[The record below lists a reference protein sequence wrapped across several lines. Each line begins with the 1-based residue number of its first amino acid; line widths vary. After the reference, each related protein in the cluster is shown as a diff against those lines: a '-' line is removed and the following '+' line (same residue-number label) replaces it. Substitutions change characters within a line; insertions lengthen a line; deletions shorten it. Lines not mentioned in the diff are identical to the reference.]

1 MNQEILM
8 KRKMIRAILLFLLT
22 FVALVVFIALY
33 IDETK
38 RVQETYRIQY
48 MTNISHV
55 IEDIDSYKNG
65 EGDHELR
72 YMRIVNNMGS
82 ASSFAFLLND
92 LDEEKKKTIN
102 EVNACV
108 MKYPEQMREKLDDMR
123 TALSDIHDGLDKG
136 YTEAADM
143 VESVDK
149 MGK

>member
-8 KRKMIRAILLFLLT
+8 KRRMIRAIVLFLLT
-22 FVALVVFIALY
+22 LVALVVFIALY

-55 IEDIDSYKNG
+55 IEDIDSYNNG
-65 EGDHELR
+65 SGDHSLR

-82 ASSFAFLLND
+82 VSSFAFLINSISD
-92 LDEEKKKTIN
+92 DKKIAIN
-102 EVNACV
+102 ELNACV
-108 MKYPEQMREKLDDMR
+108 MKYPEQMKDKLDEMKI
-123 TALSDIHDGLDKG
+123 ALNDILDGLDKG
-136 YTEAADM
+136 YSEVTEL
-143 VESVDK
+143 VSSVDK

>member
-1 MNQEILM
+1 M
-8 KRKMIRAILLFLLT
+8 KGRMIRAIVLSLLT
-22 FVALVVFIALY
+22 LVALIIFIALY
-33 IDETK
+33 IDEK
-38 RVQETYRIQY
+38 RRVQETYRIQY

-65 EGDHELR
+65 DGDHDLR

-82 ASSFAFLLND
+82 ASSFAFLLDN
-92 LDEEKKKTIN
+92 LDEDKKKTIN

-123 TALSDIHDGLDKG
+123 TALSDRYDGLDKG
-136 YTEAADM
+136 YTEADDM
-143 VESVDK
+143 VKSVDK